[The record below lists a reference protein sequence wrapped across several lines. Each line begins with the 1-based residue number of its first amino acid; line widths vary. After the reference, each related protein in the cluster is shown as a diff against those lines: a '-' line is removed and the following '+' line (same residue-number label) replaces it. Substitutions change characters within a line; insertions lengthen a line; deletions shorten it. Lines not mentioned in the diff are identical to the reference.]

1 MLSLKQNNE
10 RLQRMVNGATSI
22 PNELADTRSTN
33 SIDALSDLI
42 PTEEAPPEPE
52 QDGKRVAVSVYLGQP
67 HSFEKYYVEHYGYD
81 GIGDNAITEIAI
93 AHTNI
98 GASCSWAQ
106 LDNTVRRAF
115 KQHVARLDPGGGLG
129 LGNYFRR
136 DNKDLESRA
145 RMSSQEATRSPVTN

>member
-67 HSFEKYYVEHYGYD
+67 HSFEK
-81 GIGDNAITEIAI
+81 
-93 AHTNI
+93 
-98 GASCSWAQ
+98 
-106 LDNTVRRAF
+106 
-115 KQHVARLDPGGGLG
+115 
-129 LGNYFRR
+129 
-136 DNKDLESRA
+136 
-145 RMSSQEATRSPVTN
+145 